1 MISDL
6 KSKALINWM
15 IQIFLINALL
25 LMTLNGYG
33 QEPTATEDIQV
44 FKKDRVAGDNKSSS
58 KDFFN
63 ITEINYCPG
72 FGKVTDAS
80 FQFSIWGPP
89 PEKNNDQSFGIR
101 TVTGICINRVLA
113 LGAGIGIDK
122 YKEAFL
128 VPFTLDFYQFINIP
142 GRIVPFFNESIGLS
156 FANNTI
162 EEEDKDGLI
171 YNKGGL
177 IINIPSAGV
186 RIRISDKVA
195 YVFRAG
201 LKWQTQKVSGYNYNE
216 SNLSFFISI
225 NTGFS
230 F

>member
-63 ITEINYCPG
+63 I
-72 FGKVTDAS
+72 
-80 FQFSIWGPP
+80 
-89 PEKNNDQSFGIR
+89 EKNNDQSFGIR